1 MEKTSESTDSTRSIP
16 TAGDTV
22 IAVMGV
28 TGVGKSTFINHFSDE
43 QTVIGHGLEACTGKV
58 EVYPSTLPNKT
69 KLFLVDTPGF
79 DDTYRSDTD
88 ILKEIANWLSTAY
101 EDKIKLAGI
110 VYLHRIEDV
119 RLGGAGMRNLRMF
132 KALCGDNSLAS
143 VVLATTRWR
152 NVDPD
157 EGLLREQQLCSS
169 PKMWK
174 RMIDYGSK
182 VMRQD
187 RDEDSAYEILQY
199 LLQRRKPV
207 TLDIQVELVDNK
219 KSLNETGAGQ
229 ELHAE
234 LEKQKKE
241 YEKQLAALR
250 QEMEDA
256 MKKMDADL
264 KEQLQAEKDD
274 LERRLREAREHDRQ
288 LEATRE
294 EIRQQMA
301 LEAQRERNELQ
312 EQLRQ
317 AERQLVREE
326 VRLQQ
331 QQERHK
337 YTLQHGKL
345 EAELQQKRNENA
357 ALRLKL
363 QKEESG
369 CVVM

>member
-1 MEKTSESTDSTRSIP
+1 
-16 TAGDTV
+16 
-22 IAVMGV
+22 MGV

-43 QTVIGHGLEACTGKV
+43 ATIVGHGLEACKLTVTIIDSIGSTNKTIVGTGKV
-58 EVYPSTLPNKT
+58 EIYPSTLPDGT

-88 ILKEIANWLSTAY
+88 ILKEIADWLSSAY
-101 EDKIKLAGI
+101 EEKIKLAGI

-119 RLGGAGMRNLRMF
+119 RLGGAAMRNLRMF

-157 EGLLREQQLCSS
+157 EGALREEQLCNS

-174 RMIDYGSK
+174 RMIDFGSK

-187 RDEDSAYEILQY
+187 RDEESACEIIQY
-199 LLQRRKPV
+199 LLARRKPV

-219 KSLNETGAGQ
+219 KTLNETGAGQ

-234 LEKQKKE
+234 LEKQKKQ
-241 YEKQLAALR
+241 YEKQLAELR
-250 QEMEDA
+250 KEMEDA
-256 MKKMDADL
+256 MAKMNEDL
-264 KEQLQAEKDD
+264 KEQLQAEKED
-274 LERRLREAREHDRQ
+274 LERRLQEAREHDRQ
-288 LEATRE
+288 LDATRE

-317 AERQLVREE
+317 AERQVAREE
-326 VRLQQ
+326 SRLEQQKERYKYELQQ
-331 QQERHK
+331 S
-337 YTLQHGKL
+337 KL
-345 EAELQQKRNENA
+345 AVELQQKKDENA
-357 ALRLKL
+357 VLRMRLKD
-363 QKEESG
+363 EESS
-369 CVVM
+369 CVMM

>member
-1 MEKTSESTDSTRSIP
+1 MEKISQRTRRTP

-22 IAVMGV
+22 IAVMGI

-43 QTVIGHGLEACTGKV
+43 PTVVGHGLEACTGNV
-58 EVYPSTLPNKT
+58 EIYPSTLPDGT

-88 ILKEIANWLSTAY
+88 ILKEVANWLSTAY
-101 EDKIKLAGI
+101 EEKIKLAGI

-119 RLGGAGMRNLRMF
+119 RLGGAAMRNLSMF
-132 KALCGDNSLAS
+132 KKLCGDSSLAS

-152 NVDPD
+152 NVEPD
-157 EGLLREQQLCSS
+157 EGLRREQQLSSS

-174 RMIDYGSK
+174 RMIDFGSK

-187 RDEDSAYEILQY
+187 RDEESAREIIQY
-199 LLQRRKPV
+199 LIRRKRPV

-219 KSLNETGAGQ
+219 KDLNETAAGQ

-241 YEKQLAALR
+241 YERQIAALR

-256 MKKMDADL
+256 MTKMNADL
-264 KEQLQAEKDD
+264 KIQLQAEKDD
-274 LERRLREAREHDRQ
+274 LERRLHEAREHDRQ
-288 LEATRE
+288 LEVNRE

-301 LEAQRERNELQ
+301 REAQRERNELQ

-317 AERQLVREE
+317 AEKQVVREE
-326 VRLQQ
+326 YRLQQ
-331 QQERHK
+331 QKEMYAYNLQQE
-337 YTLQHGKL
+337 KL
-345 EAELQQKRNENA
+345 KAEILQQKRQNDK
-357 ALRLKL
+357 LRAKL
-363 QKEESG
+363 KEEEGSS
-369 CVVM
+369 CVIM